1 MIRIALDAMG
11 GDRAPAAPV
20 EGALTA
26 LAKHDDLEVLLV
38 GDPAALEKE
47 LAARGG
53 VPARATIVPSE
64 GAVSMDEEPA
74 RAMKSKP
81 RNSARVAA
89 ECLASGQAQ
98 GVVNLGSTGAA
109 IAAAVFFVK
118 KLPGVLKP
126 GIAVPFPRKDGVTV
140 VVDCG
145 GIVDAS
151 PQHLWQWAVMAR
163 HHARVAFQVASPKV
177 GILSVGEEEHKGN
190 ALVHATWELFKKSP
204 IEGFVGNVEGRDVFG
219 GAVDVVVCD
228 GFVGNVMLKAA
239 EGLGEMM
246 LGQVKAAIGGRPE
259 GQALLRDMVRR
270 LDYAEYGGAPLLGV
284 QGAYMI
290 GHGRSD
296 GRAVANALRAARE
309 YVHSGV
315 EAKVVEELSAAS
327 VVKEA

>member
-20 EGALTA
+20 EGALAA
-26 LAKHDDLEVLLV
+26 LTKHEDLEVLLV
-38 GDPAALEKE
+38 GDPAALERE
-47 LAARGG
+47 MTSRGG
-53 VPARATIVPSE
+53 VPARARIVPAD
-64 GAVSMDEEPA
+64 GVVSMDEEPA
-74 RAMKSKP
+74 RAMKAKP
-81 RNSARVAA
+81 KNSARVTA

-109 IAAAVFFVK
+109 VAAAVFFVK

-151 PQHLWQWAVMAR
+151 PQNLWQWAVMAR
-163 HHARVAFQVASPKV
+163 HHARVAFGVAAPKV

-219 GAVDVVVCD
+219 GSVDVVVCD

-246 LGQVKAAIGGRPE
+246 LGQVKAAIGARPE

-284 QGAYMI
+284 QGAYVI

-296 GRAVANALRAARE
+296 GRAVANALRVARE
-309 YVHSGV
+309 HVASGV
-315 EAKVVEELSAAS
+315 EAKVVEELSAA
-327 VVKEA
+327 VAKDA